1 MNYTLENQFL
11 SISISSHGGELQS
24 IRTPDHT
31 EYLWQGN
38 PDFWSDRAPN
48 IFPYVAR
55 LTDRK
60 YIYHGNIYQMD
71 IHGFLKDTEL
81 TCDFHS
87 SEKLIL
93 SMTDTQATRETYPFP
108 FRFSIIYELKKHTLS
123 VTYQIQNTGSNCM
136 YFGVGGHP
144 GFRVP
149 LSSQER
155 FEDYFLTFEKDIV
168 PIQLIFSED
177 CFVTGQETP
186 FALQEGNIL
195 PLSHRLFDH
204 DAIILRNAGSK
215 ITLRNAKSPRS
226 ITVTCADF
234 PYLGLWHCPRSDAE
248 YLCIEPWS
256 SLPSHKGVITVLEE
270 QEDLLSLN
278 PKELC
283 SKTWSIDIF

>member
-11 SISISSHGGELQS
+11 EISISSHGGELQS

-38 PDFWSDRAPN
+38 PHFWSDRAPN

-60 YIYHGNIYQMD
+60 YIYQDNIYHMD
-71 IHGFLKDTEL
+71 IHGFLKDTEMA
-81 TCDFHS
+81 CDFHS
-87 SEKLIL
+87 HEKLIL
-93 SMTDTQATRETYPFP
+93 SMTDTQTTRESYPFS
-108 FRFSIIYELKKHTLS
+108 FHFSIIYELKEHTLS
-123 VTYQIQNTGSNCM
+123 VTYQIQNTGTNRM

-155 FEDYFLTFEKDIV
+155 FEDYFLTFEKNIA
-168 PIQLIFSED
+168 PMQLIFSED
-177 CFVTGQETP
+177 CFVTGQENP
-186 FALQEGNIL
+186 FPLQEGNIL

-215 ITLRNAKSPRS
+215 VILRNAESSRS
-226 ITVTCADF
+226 ITVTYADF
-234 PYLGLWHCPRSDAE
+234 PYLGLWHCPCSDAE

-256 SLPSHKGVITVLEE
+256 SLPSRKGVITILEK

-283 SKTWSIDIF
+283 SKIWSIDIL